1 MGKKSSPSPPPAPD
15 PVAIANAQTSA
26 NKEAIYASA
35 DVNSYNQYTPY
46 GSVTYQKD
54 NNGVPQS
61 QTVSLNPTSQAAF
74 DQSQQIALDL
84 MGRAQNNL
92 QYLPQGNW
100 QLPQQFSPQQLQ
112 QRGDFG
118 YDPESYNERTSA
130 LSQAMF
136 DRRMDLMRPELDRQ
150 YGDLEQN
157 LANRGLPMSGEAY
170 GTAMDRFD
178 TNRREMMLAAAQDAQ
193 MAASQE
199 ERALRGQ
206 DMAQWNADYNNYL
219 NSNQQAY
226 SQDMGTQQQLTS
238 DSLLQRNQPYQEMLA
253 YIQGSPI
260 TSTPNAPQLPAYQM
274 QAPNM
279 GDLYGMQYNAQ
290 MNNYNQQM
298 QNNQANMGGLFG
310 VAGNVA
316 SALPWATWFSDERIK
331 EDIKEIGELPN
342 GIKVYEF
349 RYIGRPEVFTGF
361 LAQQVEK
368 IVPEAVTEI
377 EGVKAVHY
385 GKALFHAAL

>member
-15 PVAIANAQTSA
+15 PVAIANAQTAA

-61 QTVSLNPTSQAAF
+61 QTVKLNPTSQAAF

-118 YDPESYNERTSA
+118 YDPQAYNERTNA

-150 YGDLEQN
+150 YRDLEQN

-199 ERALRGQ
+199 ERALRNQ

-226 SQDMGTQQQLTS
+226 AQDMGTQQQITS

-253 YIQGSPI
+253 YIQGSPM
-260 TSTPNAPQLPAYQM
+260 TSTPNAPQLPGYQM

-290 MNNYNQQM
+290 MNSYNQQM
-298 QNNQANMGGLFG
+298 ANQQANLGGLFG
-310 VAGNVA
+310 LG
-316 SALPWATWFSDERIK
+316 SSLI
-331 EDIKEIGELPN
+331 
-342 GIKVYEF
+342 
-349 RYIGRPEVFTGF
+349 TG
-361 LAQQVEK
+361 
-368 IVPEAVTEI
+368 
-377 EGVKAVHY
+377 
-385 GKALFHAAL
+385 LF